1 MAWCSKKN
9 YLAFNAY
16 KKCQFEKYTYNNVY
30 LNNRLKQNKKEYNKK
45 HIFMVNYLKNRK
57 LTFKL

>member
-1 MAWCSKKN
+1 MAWCRKKN

-45 HIFMVNYLKNRK
+45 HIFMVNYLKK
-57 LTFKL
+57 